1 MKKLHKS
8 ITAIIF
14 CLILTLVLSTAA
26 VAATDVGRV
35 INVKASA
42 VKNNAV
48 TLTWTAIPDVTGY
61 EIRYRIN
68 DGKWTNTKDT
78 ITKNSY
84 SFKNLKIGSSY
95 SFQVRAY
102 VISKG
107 FLGIGTNTNYGSYST
122 TVSVSNTLGKVTG
135 LKVASTTATTVK
147 LSWTK
152 VSGATGYLVQKQ
164 VDGKW
169 KDVKTTTST
178 SYNVTGL
185 KTNTTTPFRVKAY
198 VTQNDKKI
206 YGSVSSTVK
215 GTTAVPKISSFK
227 LTASGTNGAK
237 LTWSQANVTGYQI
250 YRKVGSES
258 WAKYKTI
265 STKTTVSLTE
275 KNLVLGT
282 KYSYKIR
289 GYYKT
294 DSKTYYG
301 EFSSVLSITPTLPKV
316 KGVKMTSLNK
326 TKAIITWDKVSGAQG
341 YQIYDYATGSAV
353 KLPTVST
360 NRTSIDVTAGKV
372 YKIKVRAY
380 TKPSSTVTVQ
390 GAMSD
395 VYTIYSTPTQTKN
408 LKYEYLDDGS
418 VKFTW
423 SKVTNAQGY
432 TLYSFNNS
440 TQKYE
445 KVTTCTGTSLTFKK
459 FSSVPS
465 LNFNVA
471 AYVKNEGVYYYGPV
485 CEKSVTVKI
494 IQTPVLSVGS
504 CTDTNIVLQWTKVSE
519 ATGYVVEKYDFD
531 KNEWTEVKT
540 LSGTTTKCTDK
551 CTSPSGYL
559 YRVYAHINGNK
570 SPVSNEVF
578 ASTTGITLTQDG
590 AAQTITWTPVEGAA
604 KYRVLAKYTDKD
616 RGFRRN
622 LANTTTTTAV
632 VALTPGVIQSLS
644 VYAYAE
650 DGSMITEPAIAELVF
665 RVDDFKILSSGNSHY
680 DHSVNSQ
687 LLYLVEAI
695 NQTKHET
702 SKVKVKATS
711 EVNYNTDKFFVNNT
725 SINGKNA
732 KELIELVNKL
742 TGVDRGTDELNDIS
756 LSGKETSDET
766 LTFTNSIAKN
776 SEGKSVNLARYIDP
790 SDEDYAYLYAS
801 EDPSAWKDG
810 VKSVTVTPLSKG
822 GYKYTVVLYEET
834 FGEAANITGAQYHP
848 GLVTSIAS
856 LGYFTKDGLENEETS
871 VGDTTITAT
880 INANGTLDSYQVSS
894 PYSMKM
900 RAPVEGIVGIKSF
913 GMQISGTLS
922 SSYTFT
928 R

>member
-26 VAATDVGRV
+26 VAANEVGRV

-42 VKNNAV
+42 VKDNAV
-48 TLTWTAIPDVTGY
+48 TLTWTAIPNVTGY

-68 DGKWTNTKDT
+68 DGTWTNTKDT

-107 FLGIGTNTNYGSYST
+107 FLGMGTKPKYGSYST

-326 TKAIITWDKVSGAQG
+326 TKAIRMI
-341 YQIYDYATGSAV
+341 
-353 KLPTVST
+353 
-360 NRTSIDVTAGKV
+360 
-372 YKIKVRAY
+372 
-380 TKPSSTVTVQ
+380 
-390 GAMSD
+390 
-395 VYTIYSTPTQTKN
+395 
-408 LKYEYLDDGS
+408 
-418 VKFTW
+418 
-423 SKVTNAQGY
+423 
-432 TLYSFNNS
+432 LYI
-440 TQKYE
+440 
-445 KVTTCTGTSLTFKK
+445 VIGMCA
-459 FSSVPS
+459 FSSLFVIGDRVDPTGVKYV
-465 LNFNVA
+465 LLGNG
-471 AYVKNEGVYYYGPV
+471 AY
-485 CEKSVTVKI
+485 I
-494 IQTPVLSVGS
+494 LALVLFAIGAKKPYFHTIFHILV
-504 CTDTNIVLQWTKVSE
+504 IV
-519 ATGYVVEKYDFD
+519 
-531 KNEWTEVKT
+531 
-540 LSGTTTKCTDK
+540 
-551 CTSPSGYL
+551 
-559 YRVYAHINGNK
+559 
-570 SPVSNEVF
+570 
-578 ASTTGITLTQDG
+578 G
-590 AAQTITWTPVEGAA
+590 AAIH
-604 KYRVLAKYTDKD
+604 YI
-616 RGFRRN
+616 N
-622 LANTTTTTAV
+622 L
-632 VALTPGVIQSLS
+632 LQK
-644 VYAYAE
+644 
-650 DGSMITEPAIAELVF
+650 VF
-665 RVDDFKILSSGNSHY
+665 V
-680 DHSVNSQ
+680 
-687 LLYLVEAI
+687 
-695 NQTKHET
+695 
-702 SKVKVKATS
+702 
-711 EVNYNTDKFFVNNT
+711 
-725 SINGKNA
+725 
-732 KELIELVNKL
+732 
-742 TGVDRGTDELNDIS
+742 
-756 LSGKETSDET
+756 
-766 LTFTNSIAKN
+766 
-776 SEGKSVNLARYIDP
+776 
-790 SDEDYAYLYAS
+790 
-801 EDPSAWKDG
+801 
-810 VKSVTVTPLSKG
+810 
-822 GYKYTVVLYEET
+822 
-834 FGEAANITGAQYHP
+834 
-848 GLVTSIAS
+848 
-856 LGYFTKDGLENEETS
+856 
-871 VGDTTITAT
+871 
-880 INANGTLDSYQVSS
+880 
-894 PYSMKM
+894 
-900 RAPVEGIVGIKSF
+900 
-913 GMQISGTLS
+913 
-922 SSYTFT
+922 
-928 R
+928 